1 MRLQKNLFK
10 LLILISLFMFAQTA
24 LATPSASILY
34 DETDVGGG
42 YWQYDYT
49 FFNTST
55 SENLYGVRLE
65 FSGSLEVTNPTLGA
79 SWEGMWGNLSPTI
92 FLETHSTNNANDIAA
107 GNELSGFSFR
117 TNSQIGN
124 VAYTTFFDDHNSGRS
139 LTTDITAS
147 NVLGNVVVV
156 PEPVSTVLFLT
167 GGATMA
173 FRYRQKKKRQPT

>member
-1 MRLQKNLFK
+1 MRRRKYLFK
-10 LLILISLFMFAQTA
+10 MLIVISLFMLAQSA
-24 LATPSASILY
+24 LASPSASILY
-34 DETDVGGG
+34 DETELSGG

-49 FFNTST
+49 FLNTSS
-55 SENLYGVRLE
+55 SEYLYSVRLE
-65 FSGSLEVTNPTLGA
+65 FSESLEVSNPTLGA

-92 FLETHSTNNANDIAA
+92 FLETHSINNANDIAA

-139 LTTDITAS
+139 FTTEITAL
-147 NVLGNVVVV
+147 NVIGNVAVV
-156 PEPVSTVLFLT
+156 PEPISTVLFLS

-173 FRYRQKKKRQPT
+173 FRYRQKRKRQLT